1 MVVYAIEFT
10 VAVYKVADIGGVI
23 ALGVLVAFLFGE
35 VPFFGEF
42 AQRRSGY
49 GSSDVDDFFKASA
62 LDFDIKFGVN
72 GRTTFAVC
80 ADFVGDIE
88 GDFESAAGFGK

>member
-10 VAVYKVADIGGVI
+10 VVVYKVADIGGVI

-35 VPFFGEF
+35 IPFFGEF

-49 GSSDVDDFFKASA
+49 GSSDVDDFSR
-62 LDFDIKFGVN
+62 LPLL
-72 GRTTFAVC
+72 TLT
-80 ADFVGDIE
+80 
-88 GDFESAAGFGK
+88 

>member
-10 VAVYKVADIGGVI
+10 VVVYKVADIGGVI

-49 GSSDVDDFFKASA
+49 GRINEREIMFRPAA
-62 LDFDIKFGVN
+62 AARN
-72 GRTTFAVC
+72 NRM
-80 ADFVGDIE
+80 E
-88 GDFESAAGFGK
+88 GCGCLFRCRF